1 MQFDNSSPIWVQ
13 LVEEFSRRIVI
24 GEWAAGDKMPGVREM
39 AADLGVN
46 PNTAQRAL
54 AELERLELCRSER
67 ATGRFVTSDEA
78 RIDEVRAD
86 LAAGAAD
93 EFVRRV
99 RGLRMAHDKARA
111 LLDKRWD
118 AHEPD
123 PHTNPA
129 AEPAT
134 DGGA

>member
-1 MQFDNSSPIWVQ
+1 MEFDTSSPIWMQ
-13 LVEEFSRRIVI
+13 LVGEFSRRIVT
-24 GEWAAGDKMPGVREM
+24 GEWAAGDKMPGVRDL
-39 AADLGVN
+39 AGDLGVN

-67 ATGRFVTSDEA
+67 ATGRFVTSDQA

-86 LAAGAAD
+86 LASGAAD
-93 EFVRRV
+93 EFIRRV
-99 RGLRMAHDKARA
+99 RGVGMTHDRARA

-118 AHEPD
+118 IHD
-123 PHTNPA
+123 HSIDTD
-129 AEPAT
+129 

>member
-13 LVEEFSRRIVI
+13 LVGEFSRRIVT
-24 GEWAAGDKMPGVREM
+24 GEWAAGEKMPGVREL

-67 ATGRFVTSDEA
+67 ATGRFVTQDEE

-86 LAAGAAD
+86 LATDAAD
-93 EFVRRV
+93 AFIRRV
-99 RGLRMAHDKARA
+99 RGLGMAHDKART
-111 LLDKRWD
+111 LLDTRWD
-118 AHEPD
+118 THEHTTTDAH
-123 PHTNPA
+123 
-129 AEPAT
+129 

>member
-1 MQFDNSSPIWVQ
+1 MNFDTSSPIWVQ
-13 LVEEFSRRIVI
+13 LVAEFSRRIVT
-24 GEWAAGDKMPGVREM
+24 GEWAAGAKMPGVREL

-67 ATGRFVTSDEA
+67 AAGRYVTGDET

-86 LAAGAAD
+86 LATDAAD

-99 RGLRMAHDKARA
+99 RGLRMSHDQART
-111 LLDKRWD
+111 LLDNRWD
-118 AHEPD
+118 SHEHHTTDVPD
-123 PHTNPA
+123 G
-129 AEPAT
+129 E
-134 DGGA
+134 GARHE